1 MKIRDD
7 IEEALGVKLNLCLA
21 DWHKDGHERKGLTIN
36 SEEDIDIS
44 SSVIW
49 MTVGAPRDLLLKHY
63 SFEQSN
69 TPSNIEK
76 PKFSVYKFNFP
87 SGSLIQ
93 MKPPTT
99 FFWSPELLKSDDTEK
114 GLYFLLRFMMT
125 VEENSCD
132 NEFNYF
138 CSDNSTSKSKSDNL
152 SHCSTISPVTEKVK
166 RLKSQSDLVT
176 DDGSSVLYTPRQCAS
191 VRSSEI
197 IKREMTL
204 DLSLSYP
211 ILAQSSATSIRPMR
225 QAELGN
231 LIKEQLLDISQLC
244 ANRLTESSTQTGD
257 SDQSYRIVT
266 QSSATSIRSSCQAEP
281 TSIQSSSQAEHG
293 ISIKEKLL
301 DLSQL
306 CANGLTESSTQTGD
320 SVNSMP

>member
-1 MKIRDD
+1 MMIRDD

-21 DWHKDGHERKGLTIN
+21 DWHKDGHERKELTIN
-36 SEEDIDIS
+36 NEEDIDIS

-49 MTVGAPRDLLLKHY
+49 MSVGAPRDLLLKHH

-99 FFWSPELLKSDDTEK
+99 CFWSPELLESDDTEK
-114 GLYFLLRFMMT
+114 GLHFLLRFMMT

-132 NEFNYF
+132 DDFNYF

-166 RLKSQSDLVT
+166 RLKSQSDLET
-176 DDGSSVLYTPRQCAS
+176 DDGSSVLYTPCAS
-191 VRSSEI
+191 VRSFEI
-197 IKREMTL
+197 IKRETSL
-204 DLSLSYP
+204 DLSLSCP
-211 ILAQSSATSIRPMR
+211 ILAQSSATSILPMR

-231 LIKEQLLDISQLC
+231 LIKKQLLDISQLC
-244 ANRLTESSTQTGD
+244 ANGLTESSTQTGD
-257 SDQSYRIVT
+257 NDQSYRIVT
-266 QSSATSIRSSCQAEP
+266 QSSATSIRSSSQAEP

-293 ISIKEKLL
+293 ILIKEKLL